1 MANAKQENK
10 GKRSFGPLLW
20 GLIYMVNLGVYLL
33 YLIFF
38 VHTIPAP
45 ATPASLAEQPYFEGC
60 TILDTTVMEAD
71 NGYYNYDPDFVLFE
85 DEAGNRKIT
94 EIRYNYF
101 LPRYRIKE
109 SSTVTVSDGNSD
121 THDFSFFL
129 GKNTVTVHDQSSFD
143 VNRYASFGFQ
153 INSSHVLGAF
163 VAVGIFMT
171 MIESFF
177 VIWLE
182 KIRKA
187 K

>member
-1 MANAKQENK
+1 MANVKQENK
-10 GKRSFGPLLW
+10 GKRSYGPLLW

-45 ATPASLAEQPYFEGC
+45 ATPASLAEQPYFDGC
-60 TILDTTVMEAD
+60 TILDTTVLEGD
-71 NGYYNYDPDFVLFE
+71 NGYFNYDPDFVLFE
-85 DEAGNRKIT
+85 DETGTRKIT

-109 SSTVTVSDGNSD
+109 SSTVPISDENSFSA
-121 THDFSFFL
+121 DFSFFL

-143 VNRYASFGFQ
+143 VNRYEFLGFQ

-171 MIESFF
+171 MIEAFF
-177 VIWLE
+177 VTWLE
-182 KIRKA
+182 KIRKS